1 MVGHT
6 HEDIVGNIGY
16 LSKKLKEQNDT
27 SPSSLMDST
36 TSLKVKTS
44 EGEGIGV
51 HSLARNTSGVE
62 GHVVVPGWDL
72 EN

>member
-6 HEDIVGNIGY
+6 HEDIVGSIGY

-27 SPSSLMDST
+27 PPSSLMDST

-44 EGEGIGV
+44 KGEGIGAR
-51 HSLARNTSGVE
+51 SLTHNTSGVE
-62 GHVVVPGWDL
+62 GHVVVSGWDL
-72 EN
+72 ED